1 MKSKVNLSDEQ
12 KHFVDLALEGHNVLV
27 DACIGSGK
35 TTSIQELCNKFP
47 KTTKILYMT
56 YNRLLKLDAQDKIVG
71 RNVTVTNY
79 HGFVYPYLRKHK
91 VYCGIGESIRQFNQL
106 NPEIKKYDVLI
117 IDEYQDI
124 NLECSELLEIIKKQ
138 NPGIQIIAVG
148 DMAQKIYDFTTHD
161 VEPWIK
167 KYLGNFKAISF
178 TKCFRLGDSLA
189 SRLADAWNKPIT
201 GVNKTQKIKFMS
213 AGEVAVYLSTKEPE
227 DILALSPKKGTGV
240 DVLND
245 LEHLAPDKFNKYT
258 TYASIKDT
266 DFNADPDSETAI
278 FTTYDS
284 SKGMERPICVIFDY
298 VPDYFNIRMNM
309 PDVNPEIIR
318 NIFLVA
324 ASRGKDEIIF
334 VKPKRKRVANNYDDP
349 ENVGFIPIEEFQ
361 DLQVAETTYQPFN
374 ISGMFNFK
382 YVEDIEACYDLL
394 EIEEQPLLKSESRE
408 ILDIQTSD
416 GLLDISPTIIEY
428 AKGSFFKDF
437 DIYERLAQMFNNGE
451 LEISQYQYFQKAVNF
466 QKDKAHKGEYET
478 IIEHPKAF
486 GINVRKGKKYET
498 NFKHDKDDLQW
509 QLLVLLAAETK
520 VYAYIRQINRRY
532 ITKAEKQTLIERL
545 NSLLSPSDTHDVL
558 SFINGNLT
566 FYGFTDVVKDDTAYS
581 ITYIDEIKYTDYLTC
596 AMKMILT
603 GANKGVVWSLK
614 TNQRMTVTIPDR
626 QKFMDQ
632 VVSTITKRSLN
643 HYTGEIPGVNMDKP
657 EYN

>member
-47 KTTKILYMT
+47 KTKKILYMT
-56 YNRLLKLDAQDKIVG
+56 YNRLLKLDAQDKIIG

-79 HGFVYPYLRKHK
+79 HGFVYPYLRKHR
-91 VYCGIGESIRQFNQL
+91 VYCGIGEAIRQFNQL
-106 NPEIKKYDVLI
+106 NPDIKKYDVLI

-213 AGEVAVYLSTKEPE
+213 PTEVALYLASKEPE

-240 DVLND
+240 DVLNE
-245 LEHLAPDKFNKYT
+245 LEHLAPEKFNKYT

-266 DFNADPDSETAI
+266 DFNVDPDSETAI

-324 ASRGKDEIIF
+324 ASRGKDEVIF
-334 VKPKRKRVANNYDDP
+334 VTPKRKRMPYAGDNL

-374 ISGMFNFK
+374 IAGMFNFK

-394 EIEEQPLLKSESRE
+394 EIEEQPLSKSDSRE
-408 ILDIQTSD
+408 ILDILTSD
-416 GLLDISPTIIEY
+416 GLLDISPAIIAY

-437 DIYERLAQMFNNGE
+437 DIFERLKQMLDNGE
-451 LEISQYQYFQKAVNF
+451 LELSHYQYFQKAVNF
-466 QKDKAHKGEYET
+466 QKDKAHGGNYED
-478 IIEHPKAF
+478 IIEKPRAF
-486 GINVRKGKKYET
+486 GINVRDGKKYKT
-498 NFKHDKDDLQW
+498 NFKHDADDLQW
-509 QLLVLLAAETK
+509 QLLVMLAAETK
-520 VYAYIRQINRRY
+520 VYAYIRQITRRY
-532 ITKAEKQTLIERL
+532 ITKEEKQTLIDRMS
-545 NSLLSPSDTHDVL
+545 SLLSPDDTHDVL

-581 ITYIDEIKYTDYLTC
+581 ITYLDEIKYTDYLTC

-603 GANKGVVWSLK
+603 GASIGVVWSLK

-626 QKFMDQ
+626 QEFMDQ
-632 VVSTITKRSLN
+632 VVSTVTKRSITN
-643 HYTGEIPGVNMDKP
+643 YVGEIPGINTDKQD
-657 EYN
+657 YN

>member
-12 KHFVDLALEGHNVLV
+12 KQFIDLALEGHNVLV

-91 VYCGIGESIRQFNQL
+91 VYCGIGEAIRQFNQL
-106 NPEIKKYDVLI
+106 NPDIKKYDVLI

-167 KYLGNFKAISF
+167 KYLGNFKAVSF

-201 GVNKTQKIKFMS
+201 GVNKKQKIKFMT
-213 AGEVAVYLSTKEPE
+213 ADEVAEYLSTKEPE

-240 DVLND
+240 DVLNQ
-245 LEHLAPDKFNKYT
+245 LESLAPEKFNKYR

-266 DFNADPDSETAI
+266 DFKVDPDSDTAI

-284 SKGMERPICVIFDY
+284 SKGMERPICAIFDY

-334 VKPKRKRVANNYDDP
+334 VKPKRKRVAEFDNPD
-349 ENVGFIPIEEFQ
+349 NVGFIPIEEFQ

-382 YVEDIEACYDLL
+382 YVEDIEACYDMLK
-394 EIEEQPLLKSESRE
+394 IEEQPLLKSDSRE
-408 ILDIQTSD
+408 ILDIRTND
-416 GLLDISPTIIEY
+416 GLLDISPAIIAY

-437 DIYERLAQMFNNGE
+437 DIYERLERMFNNGE

-466 QKDKAHKGEYET
+466 QKDKEHGGVYED
-478 IIEHPKAF
+478 IIEHPQDF
-486 GINVRKGKKYET
+486 GINVRKGKKYKS
-498 NFKHDKDDLQW
+498 NFKHNKDDLQW

-520 VYAYIRQINRRY
+520 IYAYIRQINRRY
-532 ITKAEKQTLIERL
+532 ITKDEKQTLIDRL
-545 NSLLSPSDTHDVL
+545 GSLWSQNDVHDV
-558 SFINGNLT
+558 FGAIEGNLN
-566 FYGFTDVVKDDTAYS
+566 FYGLTDVVKDDTAYS
-581 ITYIDEIKYTDYLTC
+581 ITYLDEIKYTDYLVC

-603 GANKGVVWSLK
+603 GASKGVVWSLK
-614 TNQRMTVTIPDR
+614 TNQRMTVAIPDR

-643 HYTGEIPGVNMDKP
+643 HYVGDIPGVNSDKP

>member
-56 YNRLLKLDAQDKIVG
+56 YNRLLKLDAQDKIIG

-124 NLECSELLEIIKKQ
+124 NLECAELLEIIKKQ
-138 NPGIQIIAVG
+138 NPNIQIIAVG

-201 GVNKTQKIKFMS
+201 GVNKKQKVKFMT
-213 AGEVAVYLSTKEPE
+213 ADEVAEYLSTKEPE

-245 LEHLAPDKFNKYT
+245 LEELAPEKFNKYR

-266 DFNADPDSETAI
+266 DFKVDPDSDTAI

-334 VKPKRKRVANNYDDP
+334 VKPKRKRVADFDDP

-382 YVEDIEACYDLL
+382 YVEDIEACYDMLN
-394 EIEEQPLLKSESRE
+394 IDEQPLLKSDSRE
-408 ILDIQTSD
+408 ILDIRTND
-416 GLLDISPTIIEY
+416 GLLDISPAIIAY
-428 AKGSFFKDF
+428 AKGSFFRDF
-437 DIYERLAQMFNNGE
+437 DIYERLQQMSANSE

-466 QKDKAHKGEYET
+466 QKDKAHGGVYEDV
-478 IIEHPKAF
+478 IEHPQGF
-486 GINVRKGKKYET
+486 GINVRSGKKYKS

-532 ITKAEKQTLIERL
+532 ITKDEKQTLIERL
-545 NSLLSPSDTHDVL
+545 GSLLSPKDAHDVL
-558 SFINGNLT
+558 NFIKGNLV

-581 ITYIDEIKYTDYLTC
+581 ITYLDEIKYTDYLTC

-603 GANKGVVWSLK
+603 GASKGVVWSLK

-632 VVSTITKRSLN
+632 VVSTITKRSLD
-643 HYTGEIPGVNMDKP
+643 HYTGEIPGVNTDKP

>member
-56 YNRLLKLDAQDKIVG
+56 YNRLLKLDAQDKIIG

-79 HGFVYPYLRKHK
+79 HGFVYPYLRKHR
-91 VYCGIGESIRQFNQL
+91 VYCGIGEAIRQFNQL
-106 NPEIKKYDVLI
+106 NPDIKKYDVLI

-167 KYLGNFKAISF
+167 KYLGNFKAVSF

-189 SRLADAWNKPIT
+189 SRLAVAWNKPIT
-201 GVNKTQKIKFMS
+201 GVNKKQKIKFMS
-213 AGEVAVYLSTKEPE
+213 PGEVATYLATKEPE
-227 DILALSPKKGTGV
+227 EILALSPKKGTGV
-240 DVLND
+240 DVLNE
-245 LEHLAPDKFNKYT
+245 LEHLAPEKFNKYT
-258 TYASIKDT
+258 TYTSIKDT
-266 DFNADPDSETAI
+266 DFNVDPDSDTAI

-298 VPDYFNIRMNM
+298 VPDYFNVRMNM

-324 ASRGKDEIIF
+324 ASRGKDEVIF
-334 VKPKRKRVANNYDDP
+334 VTPKRKRNFDKFDNP
-349 ENVGFIPIEEFQ
+349 ENVGFIPIGEFH
-361 DLQVAETTYQPFN
+361 DLQVAETSYLPFN
-374 ISGMFNFK
+374 IAGMFNFK
-382 YVEDIEACYDLL
+382 YIEDIEACYDLL
-394 EIEEQPLLKSESRE
+394 KIEEQPLLKSDSRDV
-408 ILDIQTSD
+408 LDILTSD
-416 GLLDISPTIIEY
+416 GLLDISPAIIAY

-437 DIYERLAQMFNNGE
+437 DIYERLKQMHDNDE
-451 LEISQYQYFQKAVNF
+451 LELGQYQYFQKAVNF
-466 QKDKAHKGEYET
+466 QKDKAHGGVYED
-478 IIEHPKAF
+478 IIKKPRAF
-486 GINVRKGKKYET
+486 GINVRDGKKYET

-509 QLLVLLAAETK
+509 QLLVMLAAETK
-520 VYAYIRQINRRY
+520 VYAYIRQITRRY
-532 ITKAEKQTLIERL
+532 ITKDEKQTLINRMS
-545 NSLLSPSDTHDVL
+545 SLLSPDDTHDVL
-558 SFINGNLT
+558 SFMKGNLT
-566 FYGFTDVVKDDTAYS
+566 FYGFTDIVKDDTAYS
-581 ITYIDEIKYTDYLTC
+581 ITYLDEIKYTDYLTC

-603 GANKGVVWSLK
+603 GANKGIVWSLK
-614 TNQRMTVTIPDR
+614 TNQRMIVTIPDR
-626 QKFMDQ
+626 QEFMDQ
-632 VVSTITKRSLN
+632 VVSTVTKRNLTS
-643 HYTGEIPGVNMDKP
+643 YTGAIPGINTDNP
-657 EYN
+657 YYN